1 MLVELFDITILFW
14 VIGILAFLKL
24 MQVSNF
30 NTEIEKFL
38 KYDSEINVNTKPEEL
53 AKTLTT
59 FYKSLKGVMEN
70 YKEDSKDKR
79 YPIYKDLKSTIE
91 SYQEETYAYRKSE
104 AMDEAPTGE
113 NVIEVA
119 KIEFKI
125 KTHLAKLKKLL
136 KPANDINFL
145 WLVIFICFLLIVF
158 IKNS

>member
-1 MLVELFDITILFW
+1 MLVELFDITVLFW
-14 VIGILAFLKL
+14 IIGILAFLKL

-38 KYDSEINVNTKPEEL
+38 KYDSEINVNTKPEDL
-53 AKTLTT
+53 AKTLTK
-59 FYKSLKGVMEN
+59 FYKSLKDLLET

-79 YPIYKDLKSTIE
+79 FPIYKDLKSTIE
-91 SYQEETYAYRKSE
+91 FYQEETYAYRKSE
-104 AMDEAPTGE
+104 MMEEAPTGH
-113 NVIEVA
+113 NVIEVG

-125 KTHLAKLKKLL
+125 KTHLAKLRKLL

-145 WLVIFICFLLIVF
+145 WLVIIICLLLIVF